1 MRGFRYL
8 LGLLIILA
16 ACWLG
21 VWWYAEGRM
30 QNGVTAWA
38 EQLATQ
44 GWKVSYDRLQ
54 RGTSPAAATLT
65 LTNLVLS
72 PPADSHG
79 ETGAVT
85 LPVVALRIELLD
97 PMVLHTDLPQKISV
111 AVGQT
116 INAVVSFGSVA
127 LDQELDPHVLFHSG
141 AFPYRSGSFNAAGVD
156 ILASDGSLL
165 VLHLDSIATH
175 YAFDPDAGA
184 DRMAFTGT
192 EQLNGV
198 AISPL
203 VARLLSIPF
212 GGKVASL
219 SLNLGLSGPV
229 PPDLA
234 ALAARINAIPA
245 SDEADRQKL
254 FVPVVHDWAAKGGNG
269 NFGLGAVVGPT
280 TLASDG
286 ALKFDANL
294 QPQGTAD
301 VTADHLDEFT
311 QAVTN
316 AYPETQAV
324 ITAWQAQLS
333 AYITSTPLG
342 GQSLAM
348 HVAYGDGAV
357 NVNGMK
363 TSDLPPIDWTALEN
377 PAPVQ
382 APTPAPPPVTGDGA
396 NTPTP

>member
-1 MRGFRYL
+1 MAYL
-8 LGLLIILA
+8 PASGA
-16 ACWLG
+16 NA
-21 VWWYAEGRM
+21 
-30 QNGVTAWA
+30 TA
-38 EQLATQ
+38 L
-44 GWKVSYDRLQ
+44 S
-54 RGTSPAAATLT
+54 GTETWSGIA
-65 LTNLVLS
+65 LS
-72 PPADSHG
+72 P
-79 ETGAVT
+79 
-85 LPVVALRIELLD
+85 LL
-97 PMVLHTDLPQKISV
+97 T
-111 AVGQT
+111 
-116 INAVVSFGSVA
+116 
-127 LDQELDPHVLFHSG
+127 
-141 AFPYRSGSFNAAGVD
+141 R
-156 ILASDGSLL
+156 LA
-165 VLHLDSIATH
+165 
-175 YAFDPDAGA
+175 
-184 DRMAFTGT
+184 
-192 EQLNGV
+192 
-198 AISPL
+198 
-203 VARLLSIPF
+203 SIPF

-286 ALKFDANL
+286 ALTFDANL

-333 AYITSTPLG
+333 GYITSTPLG

-357 NVNGMK
+357 NVNGTK

-377 PAPVQ
+377 PAPVL
-382 APTPAPPPVTGDGA
+382 APTPTPPPVTGDGA